1 MATDTLC
8 CPPLDRPCSLQ
19 SAPGWGATL
28 DPAAWLEA
36 LVGLVLAARQ
46 EDYKD
51 LAGARGL
58 HK

>member
-1 MATDTLC
+1 M
-8 CPPLDRPCSLQ
+8 SYHHLQ

-28 DPAAWLEA
+28 DPAAWLET

-46 EDYKD
+46 DDWGE
-51 LAGARGL
+51 LGGARGL